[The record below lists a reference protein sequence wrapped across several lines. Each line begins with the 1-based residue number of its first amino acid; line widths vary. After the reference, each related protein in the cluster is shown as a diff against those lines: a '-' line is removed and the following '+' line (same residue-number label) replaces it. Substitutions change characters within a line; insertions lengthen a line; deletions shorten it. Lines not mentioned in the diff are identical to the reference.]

1 MPERTEAS
9 MIWPRPENVSK
20 VLHGVHGIF
29 AEISSGTRSR
39 RHSTSLNKERCV
51 DVPVLAIP
59 IGNAD
64 LVLHCDASRE
74 AIGSALYQRD
84 AGGFLQPRRRF
95 YSRWYHKLT
104 EFPRAFYLGPGGA
117 RRDEPGGAPTAAGNS
132 EK

>member
-84 AGGFLQPRRRF
+84 AGGFLQPI
-95 YSRWYHKLT
+95 
-104 EFPRAFYLGPGGA
+104 EFMCVCLLLQDLVQRCLHGG
-117 RRDEPGGAPTAAGNS
+117 GFKS
-132 EK
+132 KV